1 MEAGFGC
8 MCRFHMVQST
18 YVLSNKSSEVAEV
31 RDRLA
36 TIDID
41 LNVGVAMLLYPFP
54 S

>member
-8 MCRFHMVQST
+8 MCRFHMVQPT
-18 YVLSNKSSEVAEV
+18 VLSDKSSEVAEV

-41 LNVGVAMLLYPFP
+41 LNVGGCCAVVPI
-54 S
+54 SV